1 MEQTNKFS
9 YSFYEDIE
17 YSCEYDS
24 VEEALAAA
32 KADAKNDDEFR
43 DATKVYIGRVYKF
56 VPEIDAWSIIE
67 NLQCDADDEA
77 YEVAEDYLR
86 DVSDAELYQLGKMLT
101 ETFNKWA
108 RETGNEPNFFVVK
121 DVVEYNLEEGKKW
134 TVKQND

>member
-9 YSFYEDIE
+9 YSFYEDFD

-32 KADAKNDDEFR
+32 KLDAKNADEFK
-43 DATKVYIGRVYKF
+43 DAKVVYIGRVYKF

-67 NLQCDADDEA
+67 RLQDDADDEA
-77 YEVAEDYLR
+77 YEASEDYLQ
-86 DVSDAELYQLGKMLT
+86 DVSDEEANKLEAMLT

-108 RETGNEPNFFVVK
+108 QETGNEPTFFVVK
-121 DVVEYNLEEGKKW
+121 DIVEHSLEEGE
-134 TVKQND
+134 NDSKRPN